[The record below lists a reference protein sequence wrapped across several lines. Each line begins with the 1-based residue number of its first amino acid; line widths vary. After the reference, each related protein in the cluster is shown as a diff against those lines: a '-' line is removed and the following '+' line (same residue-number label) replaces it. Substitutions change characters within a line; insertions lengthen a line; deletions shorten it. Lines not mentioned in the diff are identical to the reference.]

1 MMTPYAKRNLL
12 YASLALIFFLLEFIL
27 DKLLGKSLVLTLLL
41 LLIILVGSK
50 GILIKYNDAIIRY
63 LIIGTLICIAA
74 YYITGGAINERL
86 EWKLVPIILSIISI
100 SQGMI
105 GFAFKD
111 NDKASTVNMV
121 LGIFV
126 SICVL
131 YLTSHFTVV
140 IDLNL
145 LS

>member
-1 MMTPYAKRNLL
+1 MITAYAKRNVL
-12 YASLALIFFLLEFIL
+12 YASLALIFFPLEFIL
-27 DKLLGKSLVLTLLL
+27 DKSLGKSLVLPILL

-50 GILIKYNDAIIRY
+50 GIFIKYTDAIIRY
-63 LIIGTLICIAA
+63 IIIGTLICVAT
-74 YYITGGAINERL
+74 YHITNGAINDML
-86 EWKLVPIILSIISI
+86 EWKFVPITLSIISI

-126 SICVL
+126 SICVI
-131 YLTSHFTVV
+131 YLTSHFTFV
-140 IDLNL
+140 IN
-145 LS
+145 